1 MTSAPEDDSDLRR
14 LLNDAVSEVHPEGG
28 TEQIRARARRSSAG
42 RWMPLTVAAAVATVA
57 VIGGAAWLAQRQP
70 LGRSAAGSGSV
81 SDANAP
87 TGVRDSPT
95 PTHLIDA
102 QVYVLGSTAVGPRLF
117 VEQKQIRT
125 AADSS
130 DLQTVVDETLT
141 AKPADP
147 DYENPFRDLGLTARA
162 TLEGGVVTIDLSSAP
177 ARPPGMN
184 GGAARMAV
192 QSLVWSADTAGSV
205 TGPVRF
211 TVAGAAA
218 DNVLGVS
225 TSAPVE
231 RAGSDSVMSTVSIT
245 SPLEGSN
252 VSNQFEVTGQAATFE
267 ANVVWELKQGEKVV
281 RNGYTT
287 ATECCTL
294 SPYRFMVTAAP
305 GEYTLVVHDTD
316 ESDGEGVGTSEDTK
330 RITVE

>member
-1 MTSAPEDDSDLRR
+1 
-14 LLNDAVSEVHPEGG
+14 
-28 TEQIRARARRSSAG
+28 
-42 RWMPLTVAAAVATVA
+42 MPLTVAAAVATLA

-70 LGRSAAGSGSV
+70 VGHSAAGSGSV
-81 SDANAP
+81 SDPNAP
-87 TGVRDSPT
+87 TGVPDSPT

-102 QVYVLGSTAVGPRLF
+102 QVYVLGSTAAGPRLF
-117 VEQKQIRT
+117 VEQRQIR
-125 AADSS
+125 AASDSS

-141 AKPADP
+141 ARPGDP
-147 DYENPFRDLGLTARA
+147 DYQNPLRELGLTARA

-177 ARPPGMN
+177 ARPAGMD
-184 GGAARMAV
+184 GEAARLAL
-192 QSLVWSADTAGSV
+192 QSLVWSADKAVSA

-211 TVAGAAA
+211 TVADAPA
-218 DNVLGVS
+218 DTVLGVS

-231 RAGSDSVMSTVSIT
+231 RAGADSVMSTVSIS
-245 SPLEGSN
+245 SPLEGSK

-294 SPYRFMVTAAP
+294 SPYRFTVTATP